1 MHNIQQN
8 TNRNSNILQIS
19 SGKQGYLGQSR
30 KKIKTFFTKYN
41 KGKKIISAIP
51 KVNLVILRLKES
63 Y

>member
-30 KKIKTFFTKYN
+30 KKIKPFLTKYN